1 MQAVRIAPVEGEQR
15 MEFLIVKTRSVLLIG
30 TSHRYQLAE
39 NPADSEFGYF
49 VKRAAGAFEVRA
61 IAEESSHEVLAQY
74 HAVQSVCEQ
83 IAHAMGIAHRYCDP
97 DSRQRQALDIRHER
111 DIRLDA
117 FFNGWETDERRL
129 EREIRA
135 SYAARER
142 YWLNQLTDLDC
153 WPVLFVCGA
162 NHVEHFGCNIQ
173 SSNLHAEVVAFDWP
187 ELRINFAIKHSGK
200 H

>member
-1 MQAVRIAPVEGEQR
+1 MGQPAGGVEVGGMRRAAQ
-15 MEFLIVKTRSVLLIG
+15 
-30 TSHRYQLAE
+30 
-39 NPADSEFGYF
+39 
-49 VKRAAGAFEVRA
+49 RAAGAFEVRA
-61 IAEESSHEVLAQY
+61 IAEESSHEVLAQN

-142 YWLNQLTDLDC
+142 YWLNQLIPARVDINTL
-153 WPVLFVCGA
+153 PSR
-162 NHVEHFGCNIQ
+162 GCRLI
-173 SSNLHAEVVAFDWP
+173 
-187 ELRINFAIKHSGK
+187 
-200 H
+200 